1 MKKRCEIPCQQQ
13 EGVKLHQSPCG
24 WNFRFAKKRGI
35 RCGLRGFGLSY
46 PSLCQDPLRCTHQ
59 VGQVSTW
66 PLCPKKRFH
75 VSLRGCTSLPI
86 SFLPLFPCHLKDF
99 IFGLDFLCFRSP
111 LCPFPL
117 CYLIGVWDLLF
128 LSANGQGQFLDHLV
142 SCQLDIW
149 EVKTLKHTVHYNSN
163 QKFPGPVSCRIFST
177 TTRCFVSYCSLLCL
191 ITWLNW
197 DGLWVC
203 LSGKTTPLPSRS
215 FSLPWSETF
224 KHPSPTGNVIG
235 LSSTFI
241 RLWHDALQTNGK
253 KHQQDLSLEILL
265 PLQVCQWFKWWKS
278 RCSNSVSCE
287 FWRGT

>member
-1 MKKRCEIPCQQQ
+1 MKFHVNRKVWNYI
-13 EGVKLHQSPCG
+13 SPHVR
-24 WNFRFAKKRGI
+24 WNFRFAKKHGI

-99 IFGLDFLCFRSP
+99 IFGLDFLCFRLP

-128 LSANGQGQFLDHLV
+128 LSANGQGQILDHLV

-149 EVKTLKHTVHYNSN
+149 EVKTLKHTVNYNSN
-163 QKFPGPVSCRIFST
+163 QNFPGPLSCRIFST
-177 TTRCFVSYCSLLCL
+177 TARCFVSYCSLLCL
-191 ITWLNW
+191 ITWL
-197 DGLWVC
+197 
-203 LSGKTTPLPSRS
+203 R
-215 FSLPWSETF
+215 WS
-224 KHPSPTGNVIG
+224 
-235 LSSTFI
+235 
-241 RLWHDALQTNGK
+241 
-253 KHQQDLSLEILL
+253 LSLSLRKNHAAPFAFVHLAVVWNFQAPFSHWQRDRTFQYIH
-265 PLQVCQWFKWWKS
+265 
-278 RCSNSVSCE
+278 
-287 FWRGT
+287 